1 MSDHFWGIDL
11 GGTKIEGV
19 VLPTATSSEPLS
31 RLRLPTERDRGYE
44 HVRRQIVHL
53 VDQLADA
60 VGERPTR
67 LGIGTP
73 GVLDPKTRQLK
84 NSNTTCLIGQP
95 LQGDLESELNVE
107 IDLANDANCFAL
119 AEARLGAGRGADSVF
134 GIILGTGVGGGVV
147 LDGRAVHGCQGIAG
161 EWGHN
166 VMEPGGRQCYCGLR
180 GCVETLLAGPHLEAR
195 YREATGRSVSLSEIA
210 AAASEDTDAAA
221 VIDHLCEW
229 FARCVAS
236 VINILDPEVVV
247 LGGGVSN
254 VEALYTRGI
263 ETLRQWV
270 FNDEVH
276 TRIARNE
283 LGDSAG
289 VFGAAMLTA
298 PDRSEQA

>member
-11 GGTKIEGV
+11 GGPKIEGV

-95 LQGDLESELNVE
+95 LQSDLESELNVE

-119 AEARLGAGRGADSVF
+119 AEARLGAGRGADW
-134 GIILGTGVGGGVV
+134 VGQR
-147 LDGRAVHGCQGIAG
+147 LLSGRHHIAG

-210 AAASEDTDAAA
+210 TAAIEDTDAAA

-270 FNDEVH
+270 FNDELH